1 MWTSNPHILVVDDNP
16 EHREA
21 LARIFG
27 RHGYRATVAADG
39 AEALGILAEADVD
52 LVITDLRMP
61 RVGGLALLR
70 EIQKHHPGIPV
81 IIITAY
87 GDSISAI
94 EAAGW
99 GAAAFLQKPIRR
111 DQILGVA
118 ARALGQRGNQA
129 NAGVSHAADL

>member
-1 MWTSNPHILVVDDNP
+1 MAIGNPHILVVDDDR

-21 LARIFG
+21 LGRTFG
-27 RHGYRATVAADG
+27 RHGYRVTAAADG
-39 AEALGILAEADVD
+39 AEALRILAEADID

-70 EIQKHHPGIPV
+70 EIQQNHPGIPV
-81 IIITAY
+81 VIITAY
-87 GDSISAI
+87 GDSISAV

-99 GAAAFLQKPIRR
+99 GATAFLQKPIRR

-118 ARALGQRGNQA
+118 ARALSVRGGHA
-129 NAGVSHAADL
+129 NTGVSHGTGL